1 MWSNRQQKML
11 LNPKY
16 DCFQWDTTKL
26 SAEVIW
32 SITWTVCIIQ
42 GPEASDSTLCIKMNM
57 KCSELE
63 LSWSSP
69 SCVCFLSHCEIK
81 TTVVR
86 DWSRSAA
93 SSHLIPSCSD
103 ASEYS
108 RYLPFWL
115 RLRGLR
121 RTGCCGDPAA
131 VEKLFVSQRSDTS
144 LSCSRANRYSTHSI
158 CFQPVSASRLARMLA
173 GQPGQ
178 AGPGWA
184 GPPSPSV
191 TTALVPG
198 RVSPAEEVACSQGR
212 RVNDSI
218 LLQHVKTK
226 DQTKPN
232 SDNIKSSRSV
242 KTK

>member
-1 MWSNRQQKML
+1 ML

-26 SAEVIW
+26 SLLQKSHDQW
-32 SITWTVCIIQ
+32 TWTVCIVHC
-42 GPEASDSTLCIKMNM
+42 PEASDSTLCIKMNM

-69 SCVCFLSHCEIK
+69 SCVCLLSLCEIK

-86 DWSRSAA
+86 LWSRSAA

-115 RLRGLR
+115 RLWGLR
-121 RTGCCGDPAA
+121 RPSSG
-131 VEKLFVSQRSDTS
+131 LS
-144 LSCSRANRYSTHSI
+144 LSCLSASARTPAWAAAEPIDTVHT
-158 CFQPVSASRLARMLA
+158 VSAFR
-173 GQPGQ
+173 PGQ

-198 RVSPAEEVACSQGR
+198 RVR
-212 RVNDSI
+212 HR
-218 LLQHVKTK
+218 LQRKLHAARE
-226 DQTKPN
+226 DE
-232 SDNIKSSRSV
+232 
-242 KTK
+242 